1 MKESNKTKVVFIVA
15 ILVVVGIVLAKKL
28 MGGNSALTDL
38 GIFNSG
44 SGDGGS
50 GGSGVSVNS
59 NQQVSANVFPLSYE
73 KRSGYSGG
81 SAATAVQQ
89 LQRWLNATAYAAGVQ
104 TPTDFG
110 VLPHGTVSVDGKFG
124 PLTKET
130 LRRATGMESLPYT
143 YYVTK
148 QMWTK

>member
-1 MKESNKTKVVFIVA
+1 MKESNKTKVVLIVG
-15 ILVVVGIVLAKKL
+15 ILVVVGIILAKKL
-28 MGGNSALTDL
+28 MSGSAPTFL
-38 GIFNSG
+38 GISNSG

-50 GGSGVSVNS
+50 GGSGISVNPA
-59 NQQVSANVFPLSYE
+59 QQVSANVFPLSYE

-110 VLPHGTVSVDGKFG
+110 VSPHGTVSVDGKFG

>member
-1 MKESNKTKVVFIVA
+1 MKKYNTIKVVLVVA
-15 ILVVVGIVLAKKL
+15 ILVILGIVLAKKL
-28 MGGNSALTDL
+28 MGGNSDLTDL
-38 GIFNSG
+38 SITEPG

-50 GGSGVSVNS
+50 GSSVNS

-81 SAATAVQQ
+81 SAATAVKQ

-110 VLPHGTVSVDGKFG
+110 VSPHGTVSVDGKFG

-130 LRRATGMESLPYT
+130 FRRATGMESLPYT

>member
-1 MKESNKTKVVFIVA
+1 MKKYNTIKVVLIVA
-15 ILVVVGIVLAKKL
+15 ILVILGIVLAKKL
-28 MGGNSALTDL
+28 MGGNSDLTDL
-38 GIFNSG
+38 SITEPG

-50 GGSGVSVNS
+50 GSSVNS

-81 SAATAVQQ
+81 SAATAVKQ

-110 VLPHGTVSVDGKFG
+110 VSPHGTVSVDGKFG

-130 LRRATGMESLPYT
+130 FRRATGMESLPYT

>member
-1 MKESNKTKVVFIVA
+1 MKESNKTKVVLIVG
-15 ILVVVGIVLAKKL
+15 ILVVTGIVLAKKL
-28 MGGNSALTDL
+28 MSGSARTFL
-38 GIFNSG
+38 GISNSG

-50 GGSGVSVNS
+50 SGSGSSVNPA
-59 NQQVSANVFPLSYE
+59 QQVSANVFPLSYE

-110 VLPHGTVSVDGKFG
+110 VSPHGTVSVDGKFG

-130 LRRATGMESLPYT
+130 FRRATGMESLPYT

>member
-1 MKESNKTKVVFIVA
+1 MKESNRTKVVFIVA
-15 ILVVVGIVLAKKL
+15 ILVVIGIVLAKKL
-28 MGGNSALTDL
+28 MSGNSALVDL
-38 GIFNSG
+38 SISDSG

-50 GGSGVSVNS
+50 GSSVDP

-110 VLPHGTVSVDGKFG
+110 VSPHGTVSVDGKFG

>member
-1 MKESNKTKVVFIVA
+1 MKESNRTKVVFIVG
-15 ILVVVGIVLAKKL
+15 ILVVVGVILAKKL

-38 GIFNSG
+38 GISDSG

-50 GGSGVSVNS
+50 GSSVDP

-110 VLPHGTVSVDGKFG
+110 VSPHGTVSVDGKFG

-130 LRRATGMESLPYT
+130 FRRATGMESLPYT

>member
-1 MKESNKTKVVFIVA
+1 MKKYNTIKVVLIVA
-15 ILVVVGIVLAKKL
+15 ILVILGIVLAKKL
-28 MGGNSALTDL
+28 MGGNSDLTDL
-38 GIFNSG
+38 SITEPG

-50 GGSGVSVNS
+50 GSSVNS

-81 SAATAVQQ
+81 SAATAVKQ

-110 VLPHGTVSVDGKFG
+110 VSPHGTVSVDGKFG
-124 PLTKET
+124 PLTMET
-130 LRRATGMESLPYT
+130 FRRATGMESLPYT